1 MNSIKIGKELGGLH
15 KMQTI
20 NLDFHSRARV
30 WLKDKPHII
39 YPALDIITLDMI
51 TKDMQTGLA
60 YKPDRRQTALEI
72 IIPVGPRVC
81 YGLLGAEFIPNNFG
95 KLSVEVRVSTE
106 NESIFPSSIADEFDT
121 VKIGLPEE
129 YSQSVIDGIVNSLNN
144 QIIQTLG
151 SGVIKIEQA
160 AHGEISSSKKMFRNI
175 AATVI
180 QLLLLDQVSPQEEVT
195 EIVKTYGLASK

>member
-30 WLKDKPHII
+30 WLKDKPRII

-51 TKDMQTGLA
+51 TKDIQTGLA
-60 YKPDRRQTALEI
+60 YKPGRRQTALEI